1 MHGSS
6 SGFGYPWDQ
15 GFLLVSHQNSPY
27 NNIDA
32 NSYPLLLNLNV
43 LTASFDKV
51 KQRCFT
57 SKEKF
62 SKRENKHC
70 DEVNKMLDEIVETA
84 SRIYNSSVPDSDLL
98 ASIHSA
104 ILDLTDVRK
113 NEKTILRMS
122 PIEFFTYYIEQK
134 RIDNHTGRYIGER
147 TKIHQRTVIKRL
159 SNFIKDKRLPDTFAT
174 FTSKNFDQQFTDWCY
189 CNKKVTHYHLQKVS

>member
-1 MHGSS
+1 MSLTINFNLKS
-6 SGFGYPWDQ
+6 PFKEKS
-15 GFLLVSHQNSPY
+15 LLMAIIRVDGRKLRVSTQQN
-27 NNIDA
+27 
-32 NSYPLLLNLNV
+32 V
-43 LTASFDKV
+43 FTASFDKV

-62 SKRENKHC
+62 SKRENKHSE
-70 DEVNKMLDEIVETA
+70 EVNKMLDEIVETT
-84 SRIYNSSVPDSDLL
+84 SRIYTSSIPDSDLL

-104 ILDLTDVRK
+104 ISDLTDAKK
-113 NEKTILRMS
+113 NENTILKMS
-122 PIEFFTYYIEQK
+122 PIEFFSYYIEQK
-134 RIDNHTGRYIGER
+134 RIDRHTGRYIGER

-159 SNFIKDKRLPDTFAT
+159 SDFIKDKKLPDTFAT